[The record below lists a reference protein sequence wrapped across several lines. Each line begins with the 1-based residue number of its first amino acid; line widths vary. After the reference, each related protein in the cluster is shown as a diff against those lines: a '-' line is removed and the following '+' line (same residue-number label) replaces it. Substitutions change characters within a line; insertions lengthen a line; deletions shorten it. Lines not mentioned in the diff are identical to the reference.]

1 MLIRKLN
8 LSIVMFLALGL
19 SACASKEQSMM
30 EAGAARLNGTQA
42 TAHISGN
49 TEKWSKGAG
58 YYNPN
63 GTLEVTWKGDDLSG
77 PYTVAEDGNVCYK
90 IPGWGKLC
98 HFYMNENGAI
108 VMMYKGENAGAF
120 EIMNGNKLSEF

>member
-1 MLIRKLN
+1 MLIWKLN
-8 LSIVMFLALGL
+8 LSIVIILALGL
-19 SACASKEQSMM
+19 SACASVEQKMT
-30 EAGAARLNGTQA
+30 ETGASRLNGTQA

-63 GTLEVTWKGDDLSG
+63 GTLELVWEGADLSG

-90 IPGWGKLC
+90 VASWGKLC
-98 HFYMNENGAI
+98 HFYMNDNGT
-108 VMMYKGENAGAF
+108 VVSVFKGKWYVD